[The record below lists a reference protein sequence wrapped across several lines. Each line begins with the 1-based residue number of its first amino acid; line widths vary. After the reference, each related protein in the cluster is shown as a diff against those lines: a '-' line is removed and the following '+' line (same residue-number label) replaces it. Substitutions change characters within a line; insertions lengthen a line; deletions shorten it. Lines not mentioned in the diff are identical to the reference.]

1 MFTIFSLCSIP
12 EVYPGRRK
20 KRMNRSSKSIN
31 FTQKIIEDLPL
42 PPKDKRLYFYD
53 KHVQGLELMITHQG
67 AKSFK
72 VYRKFQETPVRISLG
87 KYPQMT
93 IEEARRK
100 AQKVISE
107 LISGKNPNEEKKKI
121 RSEITFGKMFDTFME
136 RYSKQQKKSWKHDER
151 EVNRFL
157 PHWFQRKL
165 SSITK
170 QEVQVL
176 HEKIRAE
183 NGLYQANRL
192 LERIKVI
199 YNKAIEWGWEGT
211 NPARGIK
218 KFKEK
223 SRNRF
228 LHPDEL
234 PSFFESLELEQNDT
248 VKDYIYV
255 SLLTGARKS
264 NILSMRW
271 EDINFERQEWLIPET
286 KNGESLR
293 IPLVP
298 KTLEILKNRLQR
310 YGMGEWVFEG
320 SGQTGHLIEP
330 KSGWK
335 RILERAGIKNLRLHD
350 LRRTVGSWQAATG
363 ANSYI
368 IGSTLGHKDQKSTA
382 VYARLN
388 IDPIRASLE
397 KATEAMFQQKAG
409 DKADS

>member
-1 MFTIFSLCSIP
+1 MSN
-12 EVYPGRRK
+12 K
-20 KRMNRSSKSIN
+20 HIN
-31 FTQKIIEDLPL
+31 FTKRTIETLPL
-42 PPKDKRLYFYD
+42 PPQDKRLYLYD
-53 KHVQGLELMITHQG
+53 TKVQGLELMVTHQG

-72 VYRKFQETPVRISLG
+72 VYRKIGDSPIRVSLG

-93 IEEARRK
+93 VEEARQK
-100 AQKVISE
+100 AQKVIAE
-107 LISGKNPNEEKKKI
+107 IISGKNPNKEKKKV
-121 RSEITFGKMFDTFME
+121 RSEITFGEIFSTFME
-136 RYSKQQKKSWKHDER
+136 RYSKPQKKSWEADER
-151 EVNRFL
+151 EVKRFL
-157 PHWFQRKL
+157 SHWYLRKL

-170 QEVQVL
+170 QEIQTL

-192 LERIKVI
+192 LERIKAI

-211 NPARGIK
+211 NPARGVK

-234 PSFFESLELEQNDT
+234 PHFFESLQAEPNDA
-248 VKDYIYV
+248 VRDYIYV

-264 NILSMRW
+264 NVLAMRW
-271 EDINFERQEWLIPET
+271 EDINFERQEWLISGT
-286 KNGESLR
+286 KNGEPLR
-293 IPLVP
+293 VPLVL
-298 KTLEILKNRLQR
+298 KVIDILKNRLQK
-310 YGMGEWVFEG
+310 YGQTEWVFEG
-320 SGQTGHLIEP
+320 TGKTGHLIEP

-335 RILERAGIKNLRLHD
+335 RILKRAGIKDLRLHD

-368 IGSTLGHKDQKSTA
+368 IGGTLGHKDQKSTA

-397 KATEAMFQQKAG
+397 KATDAMLQTIEG
-409 DKADS
+409 

>member
-1 MFTIFSLCSIP
+1 MSVP
-12 EVYPGRRK
+12 EK
-20 KRMNRSSKSIN
+20 
-31 FTQKIIEDLPL
+31 E
-42 PPKDKRLYFYD
+42 KRLYFYD
-53 KHVQGLELMITHQG
+53 TKVLGLELMITHQG
-67 AKSFK
+67 TKSFK
-72 VYRKFQETPVRISLG
+72 VYRKFGKSPVRVSLG
-87 KYPQMT
+87 KYPYLT

-100 AQKVISE
+100 AQTVIAE

-121 RSEITFGKMFDTFME
+121 RLEITFGEIFSIFME
-136 RYSKQQKKSWKHDER
+136 RYSKVTKKSWKYDER
-151 EVNRFL
+151 EVNKFL
-157 PHWFQRKL
+157 SHWFKRKL

-170 QEVQVL
+170 QEIQAL
-176 HEKIRAE
+176 HEKIRTD

-199 YNKAIEWGWEGT
+199 YNKAIEWGWEGI
-211 NPARGIK
+211 NPANGMK

-234 PSFFESLELEQNDT
+234 PHFFESLDAESNVT
-248 VKDYIYV
+248 VRDYIYV

-264 NILSMRW
+264 NVLAMRW
-271 EDINFERQEWLIPET
+271 EDINFERREWLIPET

-293 IPLVP
+293 IPLVL
-298 KTLEILKNRLQR
+298 KVIDILKLRLQN
-310 YGMGEWVFEG
+310 YGQRDWVFEG
-320 SGQTGHLIEP
+320 EGKTGHLVEP

-335 RILERAGIKNLRLHD
+335 RVLERSGIKDLRLHD

-368 IGSTLGHKDQKSTA
+368 IGATLGHKDQKSTA
-382 VYARLN
+382 IYARLN

-397 KATEAMFQQKAG
+397 KATEAMLETIKAQIQ
-409 DKADS
+409 